1 MSVQRDPK
9 GKGWVTRWL
18 EHGRHRSRKF
28 DRKSDAE
35 TWEREVKRLQQ
46 LGPLALQRLTDGGP
60 TLNDW
65 IRDHWTPEHG
75 ATLEPGTMVRYT
87 SAYRL
92 HIQPTFG
99 QVPLTEITVSAVRAW
114 QASLVQAGVTPGNI
128 KKIRACFSSVLRH
141 AAESEAMPNN
151 PLYLVRPPKS
161 AHRDGVRPLTP
172 TTVEMIRGAILDPPA
187 RQVAASGPGQRARR
201 AYEVTAPGT
210 EPTRQRDALVVSFM
224 AYAGLR
230 PGEIRGLRF
239 DDIGENM
246 IRIERSVDDN
256 GVLKST
262 KTGKPRSV
270 KLLGALAQD
279 IREYYVAAGE
289 PVSQRSILQAE
300 DGTLWTKSNWNMW
313 LQDRWR
319 PACRTVG
326 LDPMP
331 RPYDLRH
338 SFASLLLAEGRQ
350 PQWVARQLGH
360 SAAVLHS
367 TYAHLIDEF
376 EEATDV
382 NAEVEIARAR
392 ATRVASQLL

>member
-1 MSVQRDPK
+1 MRP
-9 GKGWVTRWL
+9 G
-18 EHGRHRSRKF
+18 
-28 DRKSDAE
+28 
-35 TWEREVKRLQQ
+35 
-46 LGPLALQRLTDGGP
+46 
-60 TLNDW
+60 
-65 IRDHWTPEHG
+65 
-75 ATLEPGTMVRYT
+75 TLERYD
-87 SAYRL
+87 SAYRV
-92 HIQPTFG
+92 HIAPTFD

-114 QASLVQAGVTPGNI
+114 QASLVQAGVSAGTI
-128 KKIRACFSSVLRH
+128 KKVRACFSSVLRH

-161 AHRDGVRPLTP
+161 EHRDGVRPLSPATI
-172 TTVEMIRGAILDPPA
+172 ELIRAAILDPPA
-187 RQVAASGPGQRARR
+187 RQIAASGPGQRARR

-210 EPTRQRDALVVSFM
+210 EPARQRDALVVSLM

-239 DDIGENM
+239 DDVGENM
-246 IRIERSVDDN
+246 IRIERSVDDY
-256 GVLKST
+256 GVLKGT

-279 IREYYVAAGE
+279 IRGYYLAAGE
-289 PVSQRSILQAE
+289 PTPQRSILQAE
-300 DGTLWTKSNWNMW
+300 DGNLWTKSNWNMW

-382 NAEVEIARAR
+382 NAEGEIAAAR
-392 ATRVASQLL
+392 ANRVASQPL